1 MVVAGKLIFLGFL
14 QGATTFALLYTAC
27 KKRKLLR
34 FDRLHNSHPKFTPV
48 YWGILVIPG
57 LALNDFLS
65 GKPQNKF
72 FLACITWKV
81 YASIFSSILFSGD
94 Q

>member
-48 YWGILVIPG
+48 Y
-57 LALNDFLS
+57 
-65 GKPQNKF
+65 
-72 FLACITWKV
+72 
-81 YASIFSSILFSGD
+81 
-94 Q
+94 